1 VITMECLM
9 LKRVAGMRAGVYKMV
24 TWRNKKGQVSTD
36 KTLSWVL
43 WLLILAAVVFGFV
56 KLISKFSG

>member
-1 VITMECLM
+1 MITMECLM

>member
-1 VITMECLM
+1 MITMECLM

-56 KLISKFSG
+56 GLVSKLSG

>member
-1 VITMECLM
+1 
-9 LKRVAGMRAGVYKMV
+9 MV